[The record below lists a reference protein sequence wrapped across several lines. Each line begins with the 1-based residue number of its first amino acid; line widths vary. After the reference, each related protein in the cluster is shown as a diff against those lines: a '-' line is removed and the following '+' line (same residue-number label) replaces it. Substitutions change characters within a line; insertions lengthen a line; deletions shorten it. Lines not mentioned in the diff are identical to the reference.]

1 LEGVLSREAITPL
14 LANPALLHTV
24 RQLGNITWP
33 KSPLEKLK
41 KTFYICATSALA
53 PIYIR
58 RWLRARCS
66 KNSRQISMCTRST
79 GKIYILA
86 TFAKRAPSMVLWE
99 VLVRARPQLLFYI
112 SHLFHQTLYKNFVI
126 PNTKIIF
133 M

>member
-53 PIYIR
+53 PIYTPMAA
-58 RWLRARCS
+58 RALQQ
-66 KNSRQISMCTRST
+66 KQPANLNVHTEHRQN
-79 GKIYILA
+79 IYILA

-112 SHLFHQTLYKNFVI
+112 LIYSI
-126 PNTKIIF
+126 RP
-133 M
+133 